1 MHKIKQLLNHYFKV
15 EERQTTI
22 VKEIICGVIV
32 FLAMVYIL
40 PVNMQIFSSI
50 GMSSGAIFAATAI
63 TSAIATLI
71 MGLVANVPIALSTGM
86 GLNAFVAFTVCTELG
101 YTWQEG
107 LALIFISGIIF
118 FIFSMTGLRVKIV
131 DAIPKDIKI
140 AISSGIGFF
149 IAFVGLK
156 SAGIITSSSSTLVKL
171 GDLSNPTVL
180 LGLFGIILVFI
191 LINLKGFVKT
201 FAIII
206 TMVVVAIVGLILGAL
221 GIKDM
226 PAFAANASDISDLSQ
241 SFGVAFKH
249 FGSVLARSESYAVI
263 FAIVFVNLFDTT
275 ATIVA
280 IGEKTGIINQEGKLI
295 NGKKVMLAD
304 ATGSI
309 VGGLLGTSTVTPFAE
324 STIGVE
330 SGARTGLSSVVTAL
344 LFLLS
349 LVIYPFFSVFS
360 SVGEAGLTPVTS
372 MALVLIG
379 AVMFK
384 NIKDINWHD
393 QIVTFTA
400 FMILILMILTYSIS
414 DGIGIGIIIYVL
426 MMLISKR
433 GKEVSPIMY
442 IVAFF
447 FIVNFILHYAVLI

>member
-1 MHKIKQLLNHYFKV
+1 MHKIKKLLINYFQIDK
-15 EERQTTI
+15 RNTTI
-22 VKEIICGVIV
+22 VKEIICGIIV

-40 PVNMQIFSSI
+40 PVNMQILGSTN
-50 GMSSGAIFAATAI
+50 MSPGAIFAATAI
-63 TSAIATLI
+63 TSAVATLI
-71 MGLVANVPIALSTGM
+71 MGLVANAPIALSTGM
-86 GLNAFVAFTVCTELG
+86 GLNAFVAFTVCGELG

-107 LALIFISGIIF
+107 LALIFISGVVF
-118 FIFSMTGLRVKIV
+118 FIFTMTGLRVKIV
-131 DAIPKDIKI
+131 NAIPNDIKI

-156 SAGIITSSSSTLVKL
+156 SAGIISGSSSTLVKL

-191 LINLKGFVKT
+191 LINLKGFIKT

-206 TMVVVAIVGLILGAL
+206 SMIIVAGVGLILGKL
-221 GIKDM
+221 GVKDM
-226 PAFAANASDISDLSQ
+226 PSFTTNTTNIKDISLT
-241 SFGVAFKH
+241 FGAAFKH
-249 FGSVLARSESYAVI
+249 IGSVLSRSESYAVI
-263 FAIVFVNLFDTT
+263 FSIIFVNLFDTT

-280 IGEKTGIINQEGKLI
+280 IGKKTGIINEEGKLI

-304 ATGSI
+304 ATGSVIGGI
-309 VGGLLGTSTVTPFAE
+309 VGTTTITPFAE

-330 SGARTGLSSVVTAL
+330 SGARTGLSSVVVAI
-344 LFLLS
+344 LFMLT

-360 SVGEAGLTPVTS
+360 SVGIEGYTPVTS

-384 NIKDINWHD
+384 HIKDINWND

-400 FMILILMILTYSIS
+400 FIILMLMILTYSIS

-433 GKEVSPIMY
+433 GKEVSPVMY
-442 IVAFF
+442 VVAFF
-447 FIVNFILHYAVLI
+447 FVINFILHYAVLL